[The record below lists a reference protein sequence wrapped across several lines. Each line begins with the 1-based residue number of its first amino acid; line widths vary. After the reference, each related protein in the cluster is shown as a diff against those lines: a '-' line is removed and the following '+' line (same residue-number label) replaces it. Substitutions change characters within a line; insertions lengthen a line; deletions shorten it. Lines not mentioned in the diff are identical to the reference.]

1 MLCFVPGLGLLS
13 VERNGLL
20 LCHNSSLHVYTGSAL
35 FLMSLCKVS
44 YMYMYLAFSPVPDP
58 RISLLACYVPIIGLS
73 RRTWSPAKFGPPG
86 PSVAAVCGPPVPQ
99 PVPPPSFAY
108 LARQREATVA
118 CNFVALLCCKVTVCK
133 LRPTVASYLEHRL
146 FLATLVPTR
155 AQLAKCRLH
164 ATSGLVT
171 NGAQLYKSC
180 VLSL

>member
-1 MLCFVPGLGLLS
+1 MRTM
-13 VERNGLL
+13 EQQR
-20 LCHNSSLHVYTGSAL
+20 AL
-35 FLMSLCKVS
+35 RTALWSKVD
-44 YMYMYLAFSPVPDP
+44 M
-58 RISLLACYVPIIGLS
+58 S

-108 LARQREATVA
+108 LARQPEATVA

-146 FLATLVPTR
+146 FLATLVRTR

-164 ATSGLVT
+164 ATSGLAT
-171 NGAQLYKSC
+171 NGAQMYKSC
-180 VLSL
+180 IVIMKCRQTLQMQLPKVQRR